1 MNYHKV
7 SLINRRN
14 MLFDEY
20 LSTLDKINIW
30 KKKGKQ
36 LIICKDTSSRDHKR
50 EMIKLLTDHLRITS
64 KKLREIDTELT
75 GIRVKAD
82 DSHTIEEI
90 N

>member
-1 MNYHKV
+1 
-7 SLINRRN
+7 

-20 LSTLDKINIW
+20 LSTLDKINVW
-30 KKKGKQ
+30 KKKGKE
-36 LIICKDTSSRDHKR
+36 LIICKDTNTRDHKR

-64 KKLREIDTELT
+64 KKLRTIDAELT